1 MQPKDKKIF
10 RNKSVNTIH
19 KQIPHLIRSYLEFC
33 FTHSLEQIT
42 ANPTRVTDPTA
53 TLADHILANTPE
65 KVSQSGVID
74 DLGLSDHGLIYCTRK
89 TSLPKSHKHN
99 EIFVRSIKGY
109 SAEKVL
115 EILRQI
121 VFPSYLTYPCA
132 NNACSDFI
140 YRFVRTINF
149 IAPAKSIRE
158 KANSKP
164 RFGNE
169 TVSAIHRRDKLYKKF
184 KQSGLEI
191 DKNNFKVAKMYLQ
204 KIILK
209 KTKSYLEEELNK
221 NRNKPKELKVSR
233 LKFGQSKEIKNL
245 S

>member
-19 KQIPHLIRSYLEFC
+19 KQIPDLIRSYLEFC
-33 FTHSLEQIT
+33 FTHSLEQII
-42 ANPTRVTDPTA
+42 ANPTSVTDPTA

-121 VFPSYLTYPCA
+121 VFPSYLNYPCA

-164 RFGNE
+164 WFGNE

-191 DKNNFKVAKMYLQ
+191 DKDNLKVAKMYLQ
-204 KIILK
+204 KIVLK

>member
-1 MQPKDKKIF
+1 MLA
-10 RNKSVNTIH
+10 
-19 KQIPHLIRSYLEFC
+19 QILY
-33 FTHSLEQIT
+33 
-42 ANPTRVTDPTA
+42 
-53 TLADHILANTPE
+53 
-65 KVSQSGVID
+65 ID
-74 DLGLSDHGLIYCTRK
+74 LK
-89 TSLPKSHKHN
+89 
-99 EIFVRSIKGY
+99 
-109 SAEKVL
+109 
-115 EILRQI
+115 
-121 VFPSYLTYPCA
+121 
-132 NNACSDFI
+132 
-140 YRFVRTINF
+140 RTINF

-164 RFGNE
+164 WFGNE

-191 DKNNFKVAKMYLQ
+191 DKDNFKVAKMYLQ